1 MNKYFSNLAVYYAR
15 VSQLVSYLLPV
26 ERWIFV
32 NSWLPA
38 KSCLQLMSS
47 LLIFSFWCLLEGS
60 LFLRPL
66 YFPPQFLKGLF
77 PFLFHP
83 LLNVTVLN
91 TSFMAVLYLSFLQN
105 IRTLF
110 LNTLQIPIQNLKN
123 VSCFF
128 SPASFSSFYSFIWS
142 HLYWLLNWKKG
153 TFSLFSSH
161 FCFLTLERLRCL
173 LWNWRDLIQ
182 SKLSLWVLGFRPLC
196 AGYYHVQAYGRD
208 VTDIAQDNVCI
219 FYLGVN
225 YPWFFITGD
234 HLIPWL

>member
-1 MNKYFSNLAVYYAR
+1 MNKYFSNLPVYYAR

-91 TSFMAVLYLSFLQN
+91 TSFMAVIYLSFLQN

-123 VSCFF
+123 VACFF
-128 SPASFSSFYSFIWS
+128 FP
-142 HLYWLLNWKKG
+142 
-153 TFSLFSSH
+153 
-161 FCFLTLERLRCL
+161 CF
-173 LWNWRDLIQ
+173 
-182 SKLSLWVLGFRPLC
+182 F
-196 AGYYHVQAYGRD
+196 
-208 VTDIAQDNVCI
+208 
-219 FYLGVN
+219 
-225 YPWFFITGD
+225 FFILFFYMKPSVLAVKLKKWYIFSVQQPFLFLDLGKTQMPSVELKRLD
-234 HLIPWL
+234 PV